1 MKARRRARAIA
12 LQALYEIDCTDHPP
26 DQVLQ
31 HRIEEPNPLDPD
43 GDWGEEDEL
52 SAEASRLSNAVIDFA
67 RHLVFGVLRYQAVL
81 DPFIQ
86 EHAPEWP
93 LEQMACIDRTVLRLA
108 LFEFAVDAR
117 TPVKVAINE
126 AVELAKMFG
135 SESSARFVNGVL
147 GALAPLKD
155 LIAERARAHNENLA
169 QHAKNPSA

>member
-1 MKARRRARAIA
+1 M
-12 LQALYEIDCTDHPP
+12 
-26 DQVLQ
+26 Q
-31 HRIEEPNPLDPD
+31 HRIEEPNPLNPD
-43 GDWGEEDEL
+43 DDGVEEEGL
-52 SAEASRLSNAVIDFA
+52 SVEASPLSNVVIDFA

-117 TPVKVAINE
+117 TPVKVVINE

-147 GALAPLKD
+147 GALAPLKEV
-155 LIAERARAHNENLA
+155 IAERARAYGA
-169 QHAKNPSA
+169 RSQGA

>member
-12 LQALYEIDCTDHPP
+12 IQALYEIDCTDHPP
-26 DQVLQ
+26 GRVLQ
-31 HRIEEPNPLDPD
+31 QRIEEPNPFDPEDDFEAWD
-43 GDWGEEDEL
+43 GVQREGPVL
-52 SAEASRLSNAVIDFA
+52 SDGVTNFA
-67 RHLVFGVLRYQAVL
+67 RHLVLGVLKYQATL

-108 LFEFAVDAR
+108 LFEFAIDSK
-117 TPVKVAINE
+117 TPIKVVINE
-126 AVELAKMFG
+126 AVELAKLFG

-155 LIAERARAHNENLA
+155 AIIHCAHVQEE
-169 QHAKNPSA
+169 S